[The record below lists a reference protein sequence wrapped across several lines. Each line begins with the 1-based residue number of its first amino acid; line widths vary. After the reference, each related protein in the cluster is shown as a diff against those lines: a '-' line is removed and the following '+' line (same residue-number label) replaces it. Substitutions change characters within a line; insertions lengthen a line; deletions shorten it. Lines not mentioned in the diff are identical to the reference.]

1 MSTNVDAVRD
11 LRAAL
16 HALRPAEKLTLAELA
31 RLRLSQP
38 GNAGLMWGM
47 VHLAAS
53 EQRTPREL
61 YLALVDAPRSERESV
76 AHLAFLARAHFAA
89 IQAPAY
95 AEFLS
100 ALAEAAKAATAAE
113 DETLRAALP
122 DEHRAVLVPEGVD
135 FLDSGDDGP
144 IAA

>member
-16 HALRPAEKLTLAELA
+16 HALRPGERATLSAIAQA
-31 RLRLSQP
+31 RFTQP
-38 GNAGLMWGM
+38 RHAGVMWWF
-47 VHLAAS
+47 VHMAVT

-61 YLALVDAPRSERESV
+61 YLALADAPRSERESV
-76 AHLAFLARAHFAA
+76 AHLAFLARAHFAS
-89 IQAPAY
+89 IQAPGY
-95 AEFLS
+95 AELLS

-113 DETLRAALP
+113 DELLRSAML
-122 DEHRAVLVPEGVD
+122 DEPTAVLVPDEVD